1 MTDQAAPVAAADD
14 NAPKPTFFERV
25 INGLDELKT
34 LRVSTYIGTV
44 QPNTSLTVEDLQS
57 GQGQDVAFSKLDIND
72 TMLSKIDM
80 LTGDITTAMTNEFR
94 DNNALREYHSLRE
107 QQAHDI
113 VKRNVEVLKSVGKMI
128 LDFVEDNKTY
138 KTQNNSNQ

>member
-1 MTDQAAPVAAADD
+1 MPDQAAGAPA
-14 NAPKPTFFERV
+14 NNPKPTFFENV
-25 INGLDELKT
+25 INGLNELKI

-44 QPNTSLTVEDLQS
+44 QPDTSLSVDDLQN
-57 GQGQDVAFSKLDIND
+57 GQGQDVALSKLNIND

-94 DNNALREYHSLRE
+94 DNNALREYHTLRE

-128 LDFVEDNKTY
+128 LDFVDDNNTY
-138 KTQNNSNQ
+138 KTKS